1 MREQGWEGARYGSKH
16 KTTLADDTHRRYPDL
31 VDRRFYDRRHP
42 PGHPRVATGRNRATS
57 TGREGDNLAIH
68 RAVDDG
74 QPGDVLA
81 INANGDTS
89 RAVFGDILGDIC
101 VAKGIAGFVIDG
113 ATRDVDELT
122 AMKLPVFAAAVT
134 PAGPWK
140 NGPAPSATP
149 CPADTWSATDAEH
162 VERLD
167 HRPRTRRTS
176 ARMSSSLASWASVA
190 AAIVWSWWR
199 ATTTMPSLSPKMASP
214 GRRVRAEHHDRGGL
228 SARRPQFGARA
239 RQSTAAQRTMAV

>member
-134 PAGPWK
+134 PGRPLE
-140 NGPAPSATP
+140 G
-149 CPADTWSATDAEH
+149 
-162 VERLD
+162 
-167 HRPRTRRTS
+167 RPRHHRLRRVLRTRGLPPMPNMLSDWIIGRGLETNFGADVVFFGVLGFGGGGDRLELVAGNDDDAVAVAEDGVAGGPRTS
-176 ARMSSSLASWASVA
+176 
-190 AAIVWSWWR
+190 
-199 ATTTMPSLSPKMASP
+199 
-214 GRRVRAEHHDRGGL
+214 
-228 SARRPQFGARA
+228 
-239 RQSTAAQRTMAV
+239 

>member
-1 MREQGWEGARYGSKH
+1 MTRTGVTRIWWTGGSM
-16 KTTLADDTHRRYPDL
+16 TGDIRL
-31 VDRRFYDRRHP
+31 VT
-42 PGHPRVATGRNRATS
+42 PRVATGRNRATS

-140 NGPAPSATP
+140 DGPGTTGYAVSCGHVVCHRCRTCSATGSSAEDSTNFG
-149 CPADTWSATDAEH
+149 ADIVFFGVLGFGGGGDRLELVAGNDDDAVAVAEDG
-162 VERLD
+162 VAGA
-167 HRPRTRRTS
+167 PRTS
-176 ARMSSSLASWASVA
+176 
-190 AAIVWSWWR
+190 
-199 ATTTMPSLSPKMASP
+199 
-214 GRRVRAEHHDRGGL
+214 
-228 SARRPQFGARA
+228 
-239 RQSTAAQRTMAV
+239 